1 MSAIDTVSWRRFDKF
16 LLSIGCEFKREK
28 GDHRIY
34 WKPGILRPLVVP
46 RERILPV
53 FIILNNLR
61 VLGVSKEEFLEKISK
76 IK

>member
-1 MSAIDTVSWRRFDKF
+1 MGAIDSISWRRFDKF
-16 LLSIGCEFKREK
+16 LVSIGCEFKREK

-34 WKPGILRPLVVP
+34 WRQGILRPLVVP

-61 VLGVSKEEFLEKISK
+61 VLGISKEEFLEKIAK